1 MREVQLKWNPETVA
15 RSEIKLIT
23 DVASMY
29 EVVAHLEVTK
39 VGVRQLVKIN
49 FKDGKGPKELDA
61 IGFLKV
67 EGAMNPH
74 PLPEIGEEGYIVVWN
89 NHPLSVAAINFDSLH
104 VIPPYVIGENG
115 VQITIRGLPEGVSGF
130 LKAARILLP
139 PDSVNVVDIAEIEDT
154 ILQILTPKQL
164 EIATL
169 AVQSGYYE
177 NPRKISKKELSELT
191 EIPRSTLQEHLS
203 KAEAA
208 MIEWAVNTHLSK

>member
-1 MREVQLKWNPETVA
+1 MREVHLKWNPETVA

-49 FKDGKGPKELDA
+49 FKDGKGSEDLNE
-61 IGFLKV
+61 ISFLKV
-67 EGAMNPH
+67 EGPMNPH
-74 PLPEIGEEGYIVVWN
+74 PLPDIGEEGYIVVWN

-104 VIPPYVIGENG
+104 VIPPYVIGESG

-130 LKAARILLP
+130 LKAARVLLP

-154 ILQILTPKQL
+154 ILRILTPKQL
-164 EIATL
+164 EVATL
-169 AVQSGYYE
+169 AVQSGYYQ

-191 EIPRSTLQEHLS
+191 QIPRSTLQEHLS

-208 MIEWAVNTHLSK
+208 MIEWVVNTHLSK

>member
-1 MREVQLKWNPETVA
+1 MREGQLKWSPETVA

-49 FKDGKGPKELDA
+49 FKDGKGPEELND

-67 EGAMNPH
+67 EGPMSPH
-74 PLPEIGEEGYIVVWN
+74 PLPDVGKEGYIVVWN

-104 VIPPYVIGENG
+104 VIPPYVIGESG

-130 LKAARILLP
+130 LKAARVLLP

-177 NPRKISKKELSELT
+177 NPRRISTKELSELT
-191 EIPRSTLQEHLS
+191 QIPRSTLQEHLS